1 MALCGAA
8 IVVTLSGAA
17 CEWTRGGG
25 AWRIVTGHLTHWTY
39 EQLAWDAIAFLV
51 LGMACARR
59 DLRAFHATLLASA
72 IAIPIAVLVFASDIA
87 AYRGLS
93 GIDSALFGLLL
104 VQARR
109 SRLVIVSAIAFV
121 AKIAFE
127 AWTGGA
133 VFATHMGADVVTV
146 PVAHLAGA
154 MIGALAGA
162 LREAGRAVSRRTLEH
177 ERPIA

>member
-1 MALCGAA
+1 
-8 IVVTLSGAA
+8 
-17 CEWTRGGG
+17 
-25 AWRIVTGHLTHWTY
+25 
-39 EQLAWDAIAFLV
+39 
-51 LGMACARR
+51 
-59 DLRAFHATLLASA
+59 
-72 IAIPIAVLVFASDIA
+72 
-87 AYRGLS
+87 
-93 GIDSALFGLLL
+93 

-133 VFATHMGADVVTV
+133 VFATHLGADVVSV

-162 LREAGRAVSRRTLEH
+162 MREAGRAVPEGT
-177 ERPIA
+177 